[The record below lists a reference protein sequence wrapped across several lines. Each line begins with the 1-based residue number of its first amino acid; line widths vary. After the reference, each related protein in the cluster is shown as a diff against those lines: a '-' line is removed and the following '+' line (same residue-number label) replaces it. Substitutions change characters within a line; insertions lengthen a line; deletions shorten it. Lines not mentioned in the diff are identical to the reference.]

1 MRNPAFSVNAMVPLM
16 QFMDWDKPTAN
27 PNNWQKELGNK
38 VMGEFPP
45 LVKDAGAG
53 LRLIQPAALQS
64 VIARS
69 GVAAK
74 PRSHDVAIQR
84 RKL

>member
-16 QFMDWDKPTAN
+16 QCMDWDNPTAN

-38 VMGEFPP
+38 VMGEFPH

-53 LRLIQPAALQS
+53 LRSIQLVALQLVGWGERNANPNIWEKELENK
-64 VIARS
+64 VI
-69 GVAAK
+69 
-74 PRSHDVAIQR
+74 
-84 RKL
+84 